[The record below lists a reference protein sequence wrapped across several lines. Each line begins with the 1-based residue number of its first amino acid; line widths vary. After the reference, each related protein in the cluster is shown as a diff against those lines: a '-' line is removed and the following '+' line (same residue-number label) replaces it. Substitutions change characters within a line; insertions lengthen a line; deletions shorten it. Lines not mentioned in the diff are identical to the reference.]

1 MVSRT
6 SSVIF
11 CASIFLATVPNLAF
25 CAPSQWPYDLRPS
38 YQSSPRLCS
47 KLFEKASTLS
57 PCRLDDAICPGKT
70 SNGTESGPFH
80 TNEYIAMGAYGY
92 GEVHALIK
100 RQPQADPDQPPHY
113 EDLYPSESDEIA
125 SALPSGIS
133 IVYLLLPGGRNF
145 DGVHETWKVDHAA
158 LANVLGIPLPP
169 LDPNA
174 DPFGR
179 GRNAS
184 QFSELLK
191 ASERLSTE
199 ISPLITHNG
208 RAYVVERECS
218 GRWGWGY
225 YYCNR
230 IIKITI
236 KRVEAHRRSPA
247 VCQLSTQARRHAPR

>member
-1 MVSRT
+1 
-6 SSVIF
+6 
-11 CASIFLATVPNLAF
+11 
-25 CAPSQWPYDLRPS
+25 
-38 YQSSPRLCS
+38 
-47 KLFEKASTLS
+47 
-57 PCRLDDAICPGKT
+57 LDDAICPGKT